1 MSKITE
7 RQSSIFNFIKELDR
21 EVKRSE
27 IIDQFSH
34 WYYCN
39 SGKHISDILHR
50 MVNNGLLKKERSGYY
65 QIGDGKSKSKKATE
79 VINENQTELFKT

>member
-7 RQSSIFNFIKELDR
+7 RQSKILNFIKSHESI

-27 IIDQFSH
+27 IISEFEH

-39 SGKHISDILHR
+39 GSKHISDILHR
-50 MVNNGLLKKERSGYY
+50 MIKNGLLKKERSGYY
-65 QIGDGKSKSKKATE
+65 MIGNGKNNKH
-79 VINENQTELFKT
+79 IQNHNPNQTKLL